1 MLTLPA
7 LPAAAHT
14 ADFVTLEGALGTER
28 KIFKDLLWKIPEKYF
43 QRRFFVAKP
52 CPVW

>member
-14 ADFVTLEGALGTER
+14 ADFVPLEGALGTER
-28 KIFKDLLWKIPEKYF
+28 KILKDLLWIIPENYSK
-43 QRRFFVAKP
+43 
-52 CPVW
+52 